1 MIAAASPHVSE
12 TVGPD
17 ASITFDPDDRAAL
30 GAALRDV
37 DRLLTPKA
45 RDAALATARRF
56 DPDELSRQFAVALR
70 QRLGVDP
77 PS

>member
-1 MIAAASPHVSE
+1 
-12 TVGPD
+12 VGPD
-17 ASITFDPDDRAAL
+17 ASITFDPDDRQGL

-37 DRLLTPKA
+37 DRLLTPEA

-56 DPDELSRQFAVALR
+56 EPGALSRQFAVALR

-77 PS
+77 PG